1 VVRAAKL
8 ADRFPEIMSTR
19 PLVVT
24 QKRPEKHANKM
35 WQRQWSSPKT
45 TTGKFYI
52 KHSPTA
58 LFSPAFLWNREPSK
72 CPSPKFALTSLTL
85 TTSYLISKH
94 VLMEKKERKDN
105 KTCTRV

>member
-52 KHSPTA
+52 KHSPSYYT
-58 LFSPAFLWNREPSK
+58 
-72 CPSPKFALTSLTL
+72 PSPP

-94 VLMEKKERKDN
+94 VLMEKKERKDI

>member
-45 TTGKFYI
+45 TTGKLYI
-52 KHSPTA
+52 KHSPSYYT
-58 LFSPAFLWNREPSK
+58 
-72 CPSPKFALTSLTL
+72 PSPP
-85 TTSYLISKH
+85 TTTYLISKH
-94 VLMEKKERKDN
+94 VLMEKKERKDI